1 MDSILLLGK
10 CDREADRVYHDCLF
24 WYLKLLRI
32 LLFVC
37 TLLLSP
43 LPSLGQAPQ
52 SYGFPGRGNPSDWS
66 DALPYYNLGNK
77 YLESG
82 RYDEAIDSFHAACA
96 RYDQDADFYINLGV
110 AYRKVDDYQSA
121 EQAFT
126 KALSINDKDWMTW
139 SNLGNALLKQ
149 KKLKQT
155 IAAFN
160 RSLKCNPP
168 AKEKAAM
175 EKDIADINKIISM
188 SQPPAAA
195 LVKKRVAAP
204 IAPKKKAETKDVSG
218 WDELLK

>member
-1 MDSILLLGK
+1 MTVFYGCPMLKNLLVTSSL
-10 CDREADRVYHDCLF
+10 VF
-24 WYLKLLRI
+24 TI
-32 LLFVC
+32 
-37 TLLLSP
+37 
-43 LPSLGQAPQ
+43 LPSLAQAPQ
-52 SYGFPGRGNPSDWS
+52 GYGFPGRGNASDWS

-126 KALSINDKDWMTW
+126 RALSINDKDWMTW

-149 KKLKQT
+149 KKLKET

-160 RSLKCNPP
+160 HSLKCKPP

-175 EKDIADINKIISM
+175 EKDIVDINKIISM
-188 SQPPAAA
+188 TQPPPPKRSIKKTPVVQPSA
-195 LVKKRVAAP
+195 VKKTGSA
-204 IAPKKKAETKDVSG
+204 KDVSG
-218 WDELLK
+218 WDEVLK